1 MREAPCNTWLV
12 FTWLLSIGML
22 LLHWH
27 HKTCNKIY
35 MPNFEKD
42 GTQAS
47 WKAFHKRCSHYMLTS
62 LLIAKKWS
70 IEKWTHVFDLEQKA
84 FFSNKTTSGW
94 FIIHS
99 SRKMPKMCYMIRVVH
114 NEQNKWNVLQNEILP
129 WWCNRY
135 SYGMTIK
142 QIFVRRHMEMS
153 DVIHYPNTCN
163 YCLAM
168 PNMFWVTMQK
178 LKMLRGSQKFLMCI
192 VTFFTRFTQCVWTK
206 AMSQLQLTIY
216 EWLLTQY
223 VS

>member
-1 MREAPCNTWLV
+1 
-12 FTWLLSIGML
+12 
-22 LLHWH
+22 
-27 HKTCNKIY
+27 
-35 MPNFEKD
+35 MPNFEKV
-42 GTQAS
+42 GL
-47 WKAFHKRCSHYMLTS
+47 KPLKMLSTNVAVILHVDIPVDCKEVKS
-62 LLIAKKWS
+62 D
-70 IEKWTHVFDLEQKA
+70 EKWTHVFDCEQQA
-84 FFSNKTTSGW
+84 IFSNKTTSGW

-99 SRKMPKMCYMIRVVH
+99 SCTMPKMCYMIRVVH